1 MYKSIKKSA
10 ILLLMM
16 LFGCT
21 QKQPPNNVR
30 ITLTDSNRSLKITGI
45 AVDIL
50 QEIDRDSTKT
60 IWQSLIP
67 VYRMPADTDLKDFQK
82 PQPGKYMVKT
92 DAVVFTPDTPFTKQ
106 SIYFVRYYQY
116 NIGNSAL
123 DRIETNKRLGKT
135 SYTDL
140 IFKQ

>member
-16 LFGCT
+16 LFGCSS
-21 QKQPPNNVR
+21 KQQANNIR
-30 ITLTDSNRSLKITGI
+30 ISLTDSNKNLKIIGI
-45 AVDIL
+45 GVDIL
-50 QEIDRDSTKT
+50 QEIDGDSITSV
-60 IWQSLIP
+60 WQSLAP

-82 PQPGKYMVKT
+82 PQPGKYVVKA
-92 DAVVFTPDTPFTKQ
+92 DAVIFTPDTPFNKQ
-106 SIYFVRYYQY
+106 STYFVRYYRY

-123 DRIETNKRLGKT
+123 DHIETNKKLGKT